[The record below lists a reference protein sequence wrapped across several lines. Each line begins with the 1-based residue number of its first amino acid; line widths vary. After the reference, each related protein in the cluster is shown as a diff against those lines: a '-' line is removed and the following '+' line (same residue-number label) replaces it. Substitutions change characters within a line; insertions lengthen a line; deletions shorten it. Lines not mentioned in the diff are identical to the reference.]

1 LSRFVDETD
10 ITIRSGNGGRGAVS
24 FRREKYA
31 PKGGPDGGDG
41 GDGGDV
47 IFTARGSI
55 KSLYDHH
62 IRRSYHAENG
72 HAGARRNMKG
82 KKGSDCVI
90 AVPKGTVVIDR
101 RSGRLLADLAE
112 NEEVVLLRGGRGG
125 CGNSHFATS
134 TNRTPRFAQ
143 EGMPGKALLVTL
155 QIKTIA
161 DIGIVGPPNAG
172 KSTLLAALTE
182 ARPKI
187 GEYPFTTLSPNLGIM
202 EFKGRAQ
209 YVVADVPGL
218 IEGASRGV
226 GLGIRFL
233 KHIERTRALIVLL
246 DMSQAEYVK
255 QYEVLIG
262 EMAQYSADLLKKPRI
277 VAGSKCD
284 ISADLQK
291 DFLEADFP
299 GEKICISSITRFNID
314 VLKEKTIALLEHAD
328 AGSNA

>member
-1 LSRFVDETD
+1 LSRFVDEAD

-41 GDGGDV
+41 GDGGDL
-47 IFTARGSI
+47 IFTARKSI
-55 KSLYDHH
+55 KSLYDHR
-62 IRRSYHAENG
+62 IKRSYRAESG
-72 HAGARRNMKG
+72 HAGAGRNMNG
-82 KKGSDCVI
+82 KKGADCVI
-90 AVPKGTVVIDR
+90 AVPEGTVVIDR
-101 RSGRLLADLAE
+101 SSGKMIADLAE
-112 NEEVVLLRGGRGG
+112 NDEVVLLRGGRGG
-125 CGNSHFATS
+125 RGNSHFATS

-143 EGMPGKALLVTL
+143 EGMPGKELLVTL

-161 DIGIVGPPNAG
+161 DIGLVGLPNAG
-172 KSTLLAALTE
+172 KSTLLATLTE

-202 EFKGRAQ
+202 EFKGRIQ

-233 KHIERTRALIVLL
+233 KHIERTRVLIVLL
-246 DMSQAEYVK
+246 DMFQAEYVR
-255 QYEVLIG
+255 QYEVLVG

-277 VAGSKCD
+277 IAGSKYD
-284 ISADLQK
+284 ISTDRQK
-291 DFLEADFP
+291 AFLEADFP
-299 GEKICISSITRFNID
+299 GEKICISSVTRFNID
-314 VLKEKTIALLEHAD
+314 ILKEKTAALLENAD
-328 AGSNA
+328 AGQIA